1 MSSIA
6 GSSGGWRQV
15 LLVCGV
21 LAPLLYLATDRIA
34 GTVFRGYD
42 FSTQSISDL
51 SASGSPVRTL
61 VLLLTLAATAL
72 AVAFS
77 LGVCQSG
84 GILGRIVAL
93 LILGNALFGLV
104 AMTFF
109 PTQLGVRPAFATPG
123 VILMFLSVLCSVVAM
138 LFGATA
144 YAGWMRVV
152 SIGVPI
158 SYVLLALLR
167 YVTAGSADAVNLIGT
182 QERTMGY
189 SYLVWMMILA
199 VHLLLSTGALSR
211 PANASY

>member
-6 GSSGGWRQV
+6 DNSGGWPQV

-21 LAPLLYLATDRIA
+21 LAPLLHLAIDRIA

-42 FSTQSISDL
+42 FSAQSISDL
-51 SASGSPVRTL
+51 TASGSPVRTM
-61 VLLLTLAATAL
+61 VLMLTFAATAL

-77 LGVCQSG
+77 LGVWQAA

-93 LILGNALFGLV
+93 LILGNALFALV
-104 AMTFF
+104 AMGFF

-123 VILMFLSVLCSVVAM
+123 VILMFLGVLCSVLAM
-138 LFGATA
+138 LFGAA
-144 YAGWMRVV
+144 AFGGWMRVV
-152 SIGVPI
+152 SIGIPI

-167 YVTAGSADAVNLIGT
+167 YATAGSADAVTLIGT

-189 SYLVWMMILA
+189 SYLIWMVILA
-199 VHLLLSTGALSR
+199 VHLLLSTGALTR
-211 PANASY
+211 LTNASN